1 MLSGEILMLLAVAND
16 KGGVGKTTTSIHWVR
31 WLSQRSQKVLLVDCD
46 KQGSAREWGKSLG
59 FNIREMPD
67 SNDLLE
73 FLPKLSQEWDWV
85 VVDGPAG
92 NSEVCKSILMC
103 ADLILIPCQPTGLD
117 LRASNEMLRV
127 VRSLQSLR
135 QGLPKAYLFLSRAST
150 NTTLYRESLEVLNNL
165 GFPYLKQHIS
175 NRQAIARCAGEGTT
189 VFDQRIKD
197 SIKEFDSLFSE
208 VTYG

>member
-1 MLSGEILMLLAVAND
+1 
-16 KGGVGKTTTSIHWVR
+16 
-31 WLSQRSQKVLLVDCD
+31 
-46 KQGSAREWGKSLG
+46 
-59 FNIREMPD
+59 
-67 SNDLLE
+67 
-73 FLPKLSQEWDWV
+73 
-85 VVDGPAG
+85 
-92 NSEVCKSILMC
+92 
-103 ADLILIPCQPTGLD
+103 
-117 LRASNEMLRV
+117 
-127 VRSLQSLR
+127 
-135 QGLPKAYLFLSRAST
+135 LSRAST